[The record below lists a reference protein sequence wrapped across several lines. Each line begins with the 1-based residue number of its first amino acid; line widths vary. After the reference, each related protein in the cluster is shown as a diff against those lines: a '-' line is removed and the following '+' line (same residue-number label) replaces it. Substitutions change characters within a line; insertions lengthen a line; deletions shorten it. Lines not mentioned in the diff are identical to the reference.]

1 MFRKLPS
8 PSRMAAAKARLRP
21 GRSGVKTKSG
31 QTNRPSQTA
40 TRGPTMRTC
49 SACSRPSPKGGVCGL
64 DEHDQHHGQRRQ
76 TTGISQSP
84 GPRGEPAQSFP
95 GYDVRQHGVVEH
107 RSEGDADIGDHH
119 ARQGERRRS
128 DGRSGE
134 PQQRRGNDADK
145 RETHDPRFAAAA
157 DIGDGAQR
165 RAQQGDD
172 QPARADGIAPD
183 RLAPD
188 LVADDRDREIG
199 REDKGDDQRG
209 ERRVRPIEQ
218 RPRELTDAIF
228 LALANGA
235 PGRGLKRSH

>member
-1 MFRKLPS
+1 MLGLF
-8 PSRMAAAKARLRP
+8 AAEP
-21 GRSGVKTKSG
+21 EGR
-31 QTNRPSQTA
+31 R
-40 TRGPTMRTC
+40 R
-49 SACSRPSPKGGVCGL
+49 GL

-76 TTGISQSP
+76 TTGISQPP

-128 DGRSGE
+128 DRRSGE

-145 RETHDPRFAAAA
+145 REAHDPRLAAPA

-165 RAQQGDD
+165 RAQQGND
-172 QPARADGIAPD
+172 QSARADGIAPD

-235 PGRGLKRSH
+235 PGRGLEAKPLLCPLLASTRWIGPPISITIIFRDLGSPRLDLRQASVRHARYG